1 MDASTDATPEY
12 IRTIL
17 PQTLKRLTAGL
28 PRHELDLIY
37 KEATACEFG
46 LKKEIELLEAKL
58 TGERGNSKTNGTSN
72 GDSIHENFGL
82 QEPTMIS
89 IPTLP
94 LQYQPGGGGTDGVG
108 NKNYLSS
115 ADEILSTEFTPLDRY
130 FTISA
135 VMGRL
140 KDPLKLPPP
149 NSVALGAEETETMV
163 KKRKIMLDKQQALL
177 DLENNPIYH
186 KEHADSSILLN
197 LWKRI
202 SSHRTAIVFRKP
214 VNPAEGKNVILDLST
229 YIYIFLQCTLDFTGE
244 ILAPGYKE
252 RISFPID
259 LSLIRKFITS
269 RVIKSYKALH
279 QRIGLVCHNCVK
291 FNGR

>member
-1 MDASTDATPEY
+1 MTDASTDSTPEY

-28 PRHELDLIY
+28 PRHELELIY
-37 KEATACEFG
+37 KEATVCEFG

-58 TGERGNSKTNGTSN
+58 NGDCGNPNTNKTSN

-82 QEPTMIS
+82 EEPTMIS

-94 LQYQPGGGGTDGVG
+94 LPYQPGGGGADGVG

-115 ADEILSTEFTPLDRY
+115 VDEILSTEFTPLDRY
-130 FTISA
+130 FTVSA
-135 VMGRL
+135 VIGRL

-149 NSVALGAEETETMV
+149 NSAALGAEETEAEE
-163 KKRKIMLDKQQALL
+163 KKRKNMLDKQRALL
-177 DLENNPIYH
+177 DLESNPIYH
-186 KEHADSSILLN
+186 KEHADSTILLN

-202 SSHRTAIVFRKP
+202 SSHKTAIVFRKP

-229 YIYIFLQCTLDFTGE
+229 YTVCIYVF
-244 ILAPGYKE
+244 
-252 RISFPID
+252 
-259 LSLIRKFITS
+259 
-269 RVIKSYKALH
+269 
-279 QRIGLVCHNCVK
+279 
-291 FNGR
+291 